1 MNKDYNESMD
11 VVKLVI
17 LDIDLAFRH
26 SKKLLEKVNEK
37 QKEKAF
43 TYKNERDQIRSLASS
58 YLANSLSKE
67 PLLFND
73 MGKPFFANGPFFNI
87 SHSGRY
93 IIMAVSD
100 KEIGVDIEENVEKD
114 MSSLIRIFNEAE
126 AKMIKEHADFYY
138 LWCAKESLIKCIGS
152 SISHV
157 KEIPGLPLNGLKTF
171 KGKDYQCKTFV
182 YEKHI
187 ISITRESKEEF
198 EVRTERINQL

>member
-1 MNKDYNESMD
+1 MEIVRLVVLD
-11 VVKLVI
+11 VE
-17 LDIDLAFRH
+17 LAFRH
-26 SKKLLEKVNEK
+26 QKTLLSKANES
-37 QKEKAF
+37 QKEKAMK
-43 TYKNERDQIRSLASS
+43 YKNEIDQIRSLASS
-58 YLANSLSKE
+58 YLVNSLSNE

-73 MGKPFFANGPFFNI
+73 MGKPFFENGPYFNI
-87 SHSGRY
+87 SHSGKY
-93 IIMAVSD
+93 IVMAVSD
-100 KEIGVDIEENVEKD
+100 KEVGVDIEENVEKN

-198 EVRTERINQL
+198 EVKMERITQL